1 MKDKQYMNDEMFD
14 ELVESMKEAGSISKG
29 EAEPSRVFS
38 YSPMNIKEIREKSSD
53 DLKKTMDEMKVELF
67 DLRFA
72 RATGSIENPMRI
84 RELKKSIARILT
96 VLHEREAKEG

>member
-1 MKDKQYMNDEMFD
+1 
-14 ELVESMKEAGSISKG
+14 
-29 EAEPSRVFS
+29 
-38 YSPMNIKEIREKSSD
+38 MNIKAVREKSSD
-53 DLKKTMDEMKVELF
+53 DLNKTLGEMKAELF

-96 VLHEREAKEG
+96 VLHERDVKEG

>member
-1 MKDKQYMNDEMFD
+1 
-14 ELVESMKEAGSISKG
+14 
-29 EAEPSRVFS
+29 
-38 YSPMNIKEIREKSSD
+38 MNIKEVREKSSK
-53 DLKKTMDEMKVELF
+53 DLQKTLEEMKVELF

-96 VLHEREAKEG
+96 VLHERESEVKEG

>member
-1 MKDKQYMNDEMFD
+1 
-14 ELVESMKEAGSISKG
+14 
-29 EAEPSRVFS
+29 
-38 YSPMNIKEIREKSSD
+38 MNIKEIREKSSE
-53 DLKKTMDEMKVELF
+53 DLKKTLDEMKVELF

-96 VLHEREAKEG
+96 VLHDREGR

>member
-1 MKDKQYMNDEMFD
+1 
-14 ELVESMKEAGSISKG
+14 
-29 EAEPSRVFS
+29 
-38 YSPMNIKEIREKSSD
+38 MNIKEVREKSSD
-53 DLKKTMDEMKVELF
+53 ELKKTLDEYKVELF

-96 VLHEREAKEG
+96 VLNERESAVKED

>member
-1 MKDKQYMNDEMFD
+1 
-14 ELVESMKEAGSISKG
+14 
-29 EAEPSRVFS
+29 
-38 YSPMNIKEIREKSSD
+38 MNIREIREKSSE
-53 DLKKTMDEMKVELF
+53 DLKKTLDEMKVELF

-96 VLHEREAKEG
+96 VLRERESK

>member
-1 MKDKQYMNDEMFD
+1 
-14 ELVESMKEAGSISKG
+14 
-29 EAEPSRVFS
+29 
-38 YSPMNIKEIREKSSD
+38 MNIKEVREKSSK
-53 DLKKTMDEMKVELF
+53 DLQKSLEEMKVELF

-96 VLHEREAKEG
+96 VLHERESEEKEG

>member
-1 MKDKQYMNDEMFD
+1 
-14 ELVESMKEAGSISKG
+14 
-29 EAEPSRVFS
+29 
-38 YSPMNIKEIREKSSD
+38 MNIKEIREKSSE
-53 DLKKTMDEMKVELF
+53 DLKKTLDEMKVELF

-96 VLHEREAKEG
+96 VLHERESK